1 MTEVNGVSSL
11 GLVLSRIALIE
22 QRFGQATTIPL
33 ASAASGTSGSDFPAV
48 LSLAKNAV
56 ASPTNAVGD
65 GNSSDIIKMIQ
76 LAAKQHD
83 VDPKLA
89 QAIAHAESNYS
100 PDAVSSA
107 GAVGVMQLMPETAQ
121 SLGVRNINDPRENI
135 DGGVHYLKQLLT
147 TFQGDVSK
155 AVAAYNAGPEAV
167 KNYQGVPP
175 YAETQNYVA
184 KVLSYYR
191 NS

>member
-1 MTEVNGVSSL
+1 MTEVNDVSSL
-11 GLVLSRIALIE
+11 GRVFSRISLIE
-22 QRFGQATTIPL
+22 QRFGQTATSAL
-33 ASAASGTSGSDFPAV
+33 ASGTSGTSGSDFPLA
-48 LSLAKNAV
+48 LSLAKNAA
-56 ASPTNAVGD
+56 ASPASAVGNA
-65 GNSSDIIKMIQ
+65 NSGDIIKMIQ
-76 LAAKQHD
+76 LAAKQHN

-89 QAIAHAESNYS
+89 QAVAHAESDYS
-100 PDAVSSA
+100 PDAVSST

-121 SLGVRNINDPRENI
+121 SLGVRNISDPRENI
-135 DGGVHYLKQLLT
+135 DGGVQYLKQLLT

-155 AVAAYNAGPEAV
+155 AVAAYNAGPAAV
-167 KNYQGVPP
+167 ENYQGVPP

>member
-1 MTEVNGVSSL
+1 MNEVSSL
-11 GLVLSRIALIE
+11 GRVFSRMALIE
-22 QRFGQATTIPL
+22 QRFGQTATNTLTSGTP
-33 ASAASGTSGSDFPAV
+33 GTSGSDFPSV
-48 LSLAKNAV
+48 LSVARNA
-56 ASPTNAVGD
+56 AAAPANAVGD
-65 GNSSDIIKMIQ
+65 ANSGDIIKMIQ

-89 QAIAHAESNYS
+89 QAIAHAESDYS

-121 SLGVRNINDPRENI
+121 SLGVRNISDPRENI
-135 DGGVHYLKQLLT
+135 DGGVQYLKQLLT
-147 TFQGDVSK
+147 TFQGDVPK

-175 YAETQNYVA
+175 YAETQTYVA